1 MADEV
6 VRVLTD
12 ATLRQ
17 RLSQAA
23 LSAADGSARKSSLP
37 AGQRC
42 FNNLAAKAFEDPR
55 SAGPGNE

>member
-1 MADEV
+1 MADKV

-23 LSAADGSARKSSLP
+23 LSAADGFGKEVFVGRWSAL
-37 AGQRC
+37 